1 MNTSPEESTVPAPAA
16 DPAAASATVA
26 SSASTREASTHTAST
41 RDVKVRAP
49 ELVGRRWMNSGGKD
63 LTLADLRGKVVLLDF
78 WTFCCINCLHVLD
91 ELRPLEEKYGRE
103 LVIIGVHSPKFEFER
118 TVEAV
123 DQAVERYQVEHL
135 VLDDPDLITW
145 QAYTAR
151 AWPTLA
157 VIDPEGYLVA
167 TMSGEGHA
175 AGLTEIIEGLIT
187 EHSAKGT
194 LHSGD
199 GPYVPPPAP
208 ETDLFYP
215 GKVTRLP
222 SGNLLVADSGHHSLV
237 EYDATGQTII
247 RRIGTGER
255 GADDGDFDSAS
266 FSEPGGITV
275 LPDELAAKVGYSLV
289 VADTVNHLLR
299 GIDLETETVT
309 TLAGTGE
316 QHMVG
321 AIDNVRGK
329 HGELGRYDGPGRDVK
344 LSSPWDVLFVP
355 STAEVVVAMA
365 GNHTI
370 WSFDPEDG
378 SIRILSGTMNEGL
391 SDGDAES
398 AWFAQTSGLDLDS
411 EGRVLIADSETS
423 SIRRLDPATGVVST
437 LVGVGLFDFGFRDG
451 PAAEARL
458 QHPLGVSSLPDG
470 SIAIADTYNG
480 AIRRYDPT
488 TEEVTTLARGLREPS
503 DILVVDA
510 AGADGE
516 GEAGTGSG
524 SASGAAPGVGAADDV
539 ASAPGASGEAELLV
553 VESAAHA
560 LTRVKLPKGA
570 QKVDEGALTTKR
582 PSTQIASGP
591 VSISVSF
598 TVPAGQKLDD
608 RWGDPTFLQVSST
621 PPELIV
627 SGDGGAEGL
636 GRDIVINPD
645 LDGGVLHVTAR
656 AAACDGEP
664 GGEIPLHAACH
675 LYQQDWGIPVDL
687 ADAAPNEL
695 NLDLRGA

>member
-1 MNTSPEESTVPAPAA
+1 MNASPQSSAATAA
-16 DPAAASATVA
+16 DDTTAEATA
-26 SSASTREASTHTAST
+26 PTRAREP
-41 RDVKVRAP
+41 KVRAP
-49 ELVGRRWMNSGGKD
+49 ELIGRRWMNSGGKE

-91 ELRPLEEKYGRE
+91 ELRPLEEKYAGE

-135 VLDDPDLITW
+135 VLDDPDLVTW

-167 TMSGEGHA
+167 TLSGEGHG
-175 AGLTEIIEGLIT
+175 AGLGEIIEGLIA

-208 ETDLFYP
+208 ETELFYP
-215 GKVTRLP
+215 GKVTVLP
-222 SGNLLVADSGHHSLV
+222 SGSLLVADSGHHSLV
-237 EYDATGQTII
+237 EYSADGQTVL

-255 GADDGDFDSAS
+255 GLTDGDFATAQ

-275 LPDELAAKVGYSLV
+275 LPEDVAARAGYQLI
-289 VADTVNHLLR
+289 VADTVNHVLR
-299 GIDLETETVT
+299 GIDLETETVRT
-309 TLAGTGE
+309 IAGTGE

-321 AIDNVRGK
+321 AIDNVRGT
-329 HGELGRYDGPGRDVK
+329 HGALGRYSGPALDVK

-355 STAEVVVAMA
+355 ATGEVVVAMA

-370 WSFDPEDG
+370 WSFDPVTG
-378 SIRILSGTMNEGL
+378 NIRLLSGTMNEGL
-391 SDGDAES
+391 VNGDAVS
-398 AWFAQTSGLDLDS
+398 AWFAQSSGLDLHPDGS
-411 EGRVLIADSETS
+411 VIVADSETS
-423 SIRRLDPATGVVST
+423 AIRRLDPASGEATT
-437 LVGVGLFDFGFRDG
+437 LVGTGLFDFGFRDG

-458 QHPLGVSSLPDG
+458 QHPLGVRTLPDG
-470 SIAIADTYNG
+470 SLAIADTYNG
-480 AIRRYDPT
+480 AIRRYDFT
-488 TEEVTTLARGLREPS
+488 TNEVSTLARGLREPS
-503 DILVVDA
+503 DILVVE
-510 AGADGE
+510 AGAASGDTAG
-516 GEAGTGSG
+516 GTGAGSG
-524 SASGAAPGVGAADDV
+524 T
-539 ASAPGASGEAELLV
+539 AELLV
-553 VESAAHA
+553 VESANHS
-560 LTRVKLPKGA
+560 LTRVTLPKDA
-570 QKVDEGALTTKR
+570 QRVDEGAQTSHR
-582 PSTQIASGP
+582 PSTELAAGP
-591 VSISVSF
+591 VAISVSF

-608 RWGDPTFLQVSST
+608 RWGDPTYLQVSST

-627 SGDGGAEGL
+627 SGGGGAEGL
-636 GRDIVINPD
+636 SRDIVIDPEATS
-645 LDGGVLHVTAR
+645 GVLHVTAR

-675 LYQQDWGIPVDL
+675 LYQQDWGIPV
-687 ADAAPNEL
+687 EL
-695 NLDLRGA
+695 TEAGPSVLDLDLRGA

>member
-16 DPAAASATVA
+16 DPAATSATVA
-26 SSASTREASTHTAST
+26 SSAST

-215 GKVTRLP
+215 GKATRLP
-222 SGNLLVADSGHHSLV
+222 SDNLLVSDSGHHSLV
-237 EYDATGQTII
+237 EYDATGRTII
-247 RRIGTGER
+247 RRIGTGAR
-255 GADDGDFDSAS
+255 GADDGDFATAT
-266 FSEPGGITV
+266 FSEPGGIAV

-355 STAEVVVAMA
+355 ATAEVVVAMA

-370 WSFDPEDG
+370 WSFDPADG

-398 AWFAQTSGLDLDS
+398 AWFAQSSGLDLDS

-423 SIRRLDPATGVVST
+423 SVRRLDPATGGVST

-458 QHPLGVSSLPDG
+458 QHPLGVRSLPDG

-480 AIRRYDPT
+480 AIRRFDPT

-510 AGADGE
+510 AGAAGAAGE
-516 GEAGTGSG
+516 SDAGAG
-524 SASGAAPGVGAADDV
+524 SASDAAGEAATET
-539 ASAPGASGEAELLV
+539 AGEAELLV

-560 LTRVKLPKGA
+560 LTRVKLPKDA

-582 PSTQIASGP
+582 PSTEIASGP

-608 RWGDPTFLQVSST
+608 RWGDPTFLQVSSA

-687 ADAAPNEL
+687 VDSAPNEL

>member
-1 MNTSPEESTVPAPAA
+1 
-16 DPAAASATVA
+16 
-26 SSASTREASTHTAST
+26 
-41 RDVKVRAP
+41 
-49 ELVGRRWMNSGGKD
+49 MNSGGKD
-63 LTLADLRGKVVLLDF
+63 LSLSDLRGKVILLDF

-91 ELRPLEEKYGRE
+91 ELRPLEEKYSKE

-135 VLDDPDLITW
+135 VLDDPDLVTW

-167 TMSGEGHA
+167 TLSGEGHG
-175 AGLTEIIEGLIT
+175 AGLGEIIEGLIE

-215 GKVTRLP
+215 GKVTKLP

-237 EYDATGQTII
+237 EYDPAGQTII

-255 GADDGDFDSAS
+255 GADDGDFASAS

-275 LPDELAAKVGYSLV
+275 LPEATAVKVGYHLV
-289 VADTVNHLLR
+289 AADTVNHTLR
-299 GIDLETETVT
+299 GINLETESVT
-309 TLAGTGE
+309 TIAGTGA

-321 AIDNVRGK
+321 AIDNVRGT
-329 HGELGRYDGPGRDVK
+329 HGELGRYDGPALDVK
-344 LSSPWDVLFVP
+344 LSSPWDVLFDP
-355 STAEVVVAMA
+355 STAEVIVAMA

-370 WSFDPEDG
+370 WSFNPETG
-378 SIRILSGTMNEGL
+378 SIRLLSGTMNEGL
-391 SDGDAES
+391 ADGDAEN
-398 AWFAQTSGLDLDS
+398 AWFAQTSGLDLGAD
-411 EGRVLIADSETS
+411 GDVFIADSETS
-423 SIRRLDPATGVVST
+423 SIRRLDPNTGAVTT
-437 LVGVGLFDFGFRDG
+437 LTGEGLFDFGFRDG
-451 PAAEARL
+451 PASEARL
-458 QHPLGVSSLPDG
+458 QHPLGVRSLPDG

-480 AIRRYDPT
+480 AIRRYDFT
-488 TEEVTTLARGLREPS
+488 TNEVSTLARGLREPS
-503 DILVVDA
+503 DILVLEPSA
-510 AGADGE
+510 L
-516 GEAGTGSG
+516 AGTGE
-524 SASGAAPGVGAADDV
+524 PVGT
-539 ASAPGASGEAELLV
+539 GEPAESELLI
-553 VESAAHA
+553 VESASHA
-560 LTRVKLPKGA
+560 LTRVKLPKDA
-570 QKVDEGALTTKR
+570 QRVDEGALTSKR
-582 PSTQIASGP
+582 PSTEIASGP
-591 VSISVSF
+591 VSVSVSF

-608 RWGDPTFLQVSST
+608 RWGDPTYLQISST

-627 SGDGGAEGL
+627 SGSGGAEGL
-636 GRDIVINPD
+636 NRDIVINPE
-645 LDGGVLHVTAR
+645 LASGILHVTAR

-687 ADAAPNEL
+687 VAAAPAEL
-695 NLDLRGA
+695 TLDLRGA

>member
-1 MNTSPEESTVPAPAA
+1 MNSSPQESPTTAAPS
-16 DPAAASATVA
+16 AAAS
-26 SSASTREASTHTAST
+26 HQ
-41 RDVKVRAP
+41 VKVRAP
-49 ELVGRRWMNSGGKD
+49 ELIGRRWMNSGGKD
-63 LTLADLRGKVVLLDF
+63 LSLADLRGKVILLDF

-91 ELRPLEEKYGRE
+91 ELRPLEEKYAQE

-135 VLDDPDLITW
+135 VLDDPDLVTW

-167 TMSGEGHA
+167 TLSGEGHG
-175 AGLTEIIEGLIT
+175 AGLGEIIEGLVE

-194 LHSGD
+194 LHFGD

-208 ETDLFYP
+208 ETELFYP
-215 GKVTRLP
+215 GKVTALP
-222 SGNLLVADSGHHSLV
+222 TGNLLVADSGHHSLV
-237 EYDATGQTII
+237 EYDPSAQTIV
-247 RRIGTGER
+247 RRIGTGAR
-255 GADDGDFDSAS
+255 GADDGDFARAS

-275 LPDELAAKVGYSLV
+275 LPDDVAAKAGYHLV
-289 VADTVNHLLR
+289 VADTVNHCLR
-299 GIDLETETVT
+299 GINLDTETVT
-309 TLAGTGE
+309 TVAGTGA

-321 AIDNVRGK
+321 AIDNVVGT
-329 HGELGRYDGPGRDVK
+329 HGELGHYDGPALDVK

-370 WSFDPEDG
+370 WSFNPEAG
-378 SIRILSGTMNEGL
+378 SIRLLSGTMNEGL
-391 SDGDAES
+391 TDGDADN
-398 AWFAQTSGLDLDS
+398 AWFAQTSGLDLSSD
-411 EGRVLIADSETS
+411 GDVFIADSETS
-423 SIRRLDPATGVVST
+423 AIRRLDPNTGAVST
-437 LVGVGLFDFGFRDG
+437 LIGEGLFDFGFRDG

-458 QHPLGVSSLPDG
+458 QHPLGVRSLPDG

-480 AIRRYDPT
+480 AIRRYDFT
-488 TEEVTTLARGLREPS
+488 TNEVSTLARGLREPS
-503 DILVVDA
+503 DIFVLES
-510 AGADGE
+510 AGAA
-516 GEAGTGSG
+516 EAS
-524 SASGAAPGVGAADDV
+524 
-539 ASAPGASGEAELLV
+539 EAELLI
-553 VESAAHA
+553 VESASHA
-560 LTRVKLPKGA
+560 LTRVKLPKDA
-570 QKVDEGALTTKR
+570 QRVDEGALTSKR
-582 PSTQIASGP
+582 PSTEIASGP
-591 VSISVSF
+591 VAVSVSF

-608 RWGDPTFLQVSST
+608 RWGDPTYLQVSAT

-627 SGDGGAEGL
+627 SGNGGAEGL
-636 GRDIVINPD
+636 NRDIVINPD
-645 LDGGVLHVTAR
+645 LESGVLHVTAR

-687 ADAAPNEL
+687 VATAPAEL
-695 NLDLRGA
+695 TLDLRGA

>member
-1 MNTSPEESTVPAPAA
+1 
-16 DPAAASATVA
+16 
-26 SSASTREASTHTAST
+26 
-41 RDVKVRAP
+41 
-49 ELVGRRWMNSGGKD
+49 MNSGGKD
-63 LTLADLRGKVVLLDF
+63 LSLADLRGKVILLDF

-91 ELRPLEEKYGRE
+91 ELRPLEEKYAQE

-118 TVEAV
+118 TIEAV

-167 TMSGEGHA
+167 TLSGEGHG
-175 AGLTEIIEGLIT
+175 AGLGEIIEGLIE

-208 ETDLFYP
+208 ETELFYP
-215 GKVTRLP
+215 GKVTALP

-237 EYDATGQTII
+237 EYDPSGQDII
-247 RRIGTGER
+247 RRIGTGAR
-255 GADDGDFDSAS
+255 GADDGDFAQAS

-275 LPDELAAKVGYSLV
+275 LPDDVAAKAGYHLV
-289 VADTVNHLLR
+289 VADTVNHTLR
-299 GIDLETETVT
+299 GINLDTETVT
-309 TLAGTGE
+309 TIAGTGA

-321 AIDNVRGK
+321 AIDNVVGT
-329 HGELGRYDGPGRDVK
+329 HGELGRYDGPALDVK
-344 LSSPWDVLFVP
+344 LSSPWDVLYAP

-370 WSFDPEDG
+370 WSFNPEVG
-378 SIRILSGTMNEGL
+378 SIRLLSGTMNEGL
-391 SDGDAES
+391 ADGDADN
-398 AWFAQTSGLDLDS
+398 AWFAQTSGLDLSSD
-411 EGRVLIADSETS
+411 GDVFIADSETS
-423 SIRRLDPATGVVST
+423 AIRRLDPSTGAVST
-437 LVGVGLFDFGFRDG
+437 LIGEGLFDFGFRDG

-458 QHPLGVSSLPDG
+458 QHPLGVRSLPDG

-480 AIRRYDPT
+480 AIRRYDFT
-488 TEEVTTLARGLREPS
+488 TNEVSTLARGLREPS
-503 DILVVDA
+503 DIFVLESAGDA
-510 AGADGE
+510 
-516 GEAGTGSG
+516 
-524 SASGAAPGVGAADDV
+524 
-539 ASAPGASGEAELLV
+539 EAELLI
-553 VESAAHA
+553 VESASHA
-560 LTRVKLPKGA
+560 LTRVKLPKDA
-570 QKVDEGALTTKR
+570 QRVDEGALTSKR
-582 PSTQIASGP
+582 PSTEIASGP
-591 VSISVSF
+591 VAVSVSF

-608 RWGDPTFLQVSST
+608 RWGDPTYLQVSST

-627 SGDGGAEGL
+627 SGSGGAEGL
-636 GRDIVINPD
+636 NRDIVINPD
-645 LDGGVLHVTAR
+645 LEAGVLHVTAR

-687 ADAAPNEL
+687 VATAPAEL
-695 NLDLRGA
+695 TLDLRGA

>member
-1 MNTSPEESTVPAPAA
+1 MTSSSEESAAPT
-16 DPAAASATVA
+16 ASAPSA
-26 SSASTREASTHTAST
+26 SSH
-41 RDVKVRAP
+41 DVKVRAP

-63 LTLADLRGKVVLLDF
+63 LTLAELRGKVVLLDF

-91 ELRPLEEKYGRE
+91 ELRPLEEKYAKE

-135 VLDDPDLITW
+135 VLDDPDLVTW

-175 AGLTEIIEGLIT
+175 AGLTEIIEGLIA

-215 GKVTRLP
+215 GKATRLP
-222 SGNLLVADSGHHSLV
+222 SGHLLVADSGHHSLV
-237 EYDATGQTII
+237 EYDADGTTII
-247 RRIGTGER
+247 RRIGTGVR
-255 GADDGDFDSAS
+255 GFSDGGFAAAS

-275 LPDELAAKVGYSLV
+275 LPDDLARQVGYQLV
-289 VADTVNHLLR
+289 VADTVNHALR
-299 GIDLETETVT
+299 GIDLGSETVT
-309 TLAGTGE
+309 TIAGTGE

-329 HGELGRYDGPGRDVK
+329 HGELGRYDGPGLDVK
-344 LSSPWDVLFVP
+344 LSSPWDVVFVP
-355 STAEVVVAMA
+355 ATAEVVVAMA

-370 WSFDPEDG
+370 WSFRPQEG
-378 SIRILSGTMNEGL
+378 TIRLLSGTMNEGL
-391 SDGDAES
+391 TDGGGEY
-398 AWFAQTSGLDLDS
+398 AWYAQSSGLDLTPD
-411 EGRVLIADSETS
+411 GQVLVADSETS
-423 SIRRLDPATGVVST
+423 AIRRLDPATGEVTT
-437 LVGVGLFDFGFRDG
+437 LLGVGLFDFGFRDG

-458 QHPLGVSSLPDG
+458 QHPLGVRSLPDG

-480 AIRRYDPT
+480 AIRRFDPT
-488 TEEVTTLARGLREPS
+488 TAEVTTLARGLREPS
-503 DILVVDA
+503 DILVIDVGSAA
-510 AGADGE
+510 AGED
-516 GEAGTGSG
+516 
-524 SASGAAPGVGAADDV
+524 
-539 ASAPGASGEAELLV
+539 SGEAELLV

-560 LTRVKLPKGA
+560 LTRVKLPKDV

-582 PSTQIASGP
+582 PSTEIASGP

-608 RWGDPTFLQVSST
+608 RWGDPTFLQVTAT

-627 SGDGGAEGL
+627 SGDGGSEGL
-636 GRDIVINPD
+636 DRDIVINPD

-687 ADAAPNEL
+687 VDSAPKEL
-695 NLDLRGA
+695 RLDLRGT

>member
-1 MNTSPEESTVPAPAA
+1 MTNSPQET
-16 DPAAASATVA
+16 AASAGDPPAA
-26 SSASTREASTHTAST
+26 SSSTASKSAAPHV
-41 RDVKVRAP
+41 VKVRAP
-49 ELVGRRWMNSGGKD
+49 ELIGRRWMNSGGKE
-63 LTLADLRGKVVLLDF
+63 LSLADLRGKVILLDF

-91 ELRPLEEKYGRE
+91 ELRPLEEKYAQE
-103 LVIIGVHSPKFEFER
+103 LVIVGVHSPKFEFER

-135 VLDDPDLITW
+135 VLDDPDLVTW

-167 TMSGEGHA
+167 TLSGEGHG
-175 AGLTEIIEGLIT
+175 AGLGEIIEGLIE

-208 ETDLFYP
+208 ETELFYP
-215 GKVTRLP
+215 GKVTALP

-237 EYDATGQTII
+237 EYDSSGQTII

-255 GADDGDFDSAS
+255 GADDGDLTSAS

-275 LPDELAAKVGYSLV
+275 LPDDVAAKAGYHLV
-289 VADTVNHLLR
+289 VADTVNHTLR
-299 GIDLETETVT
+299 GINLETETVT
-309 TLAGTGE
+309 TIAGTGA

-321 AIDNVRGK
+321 AIDNVVGT
-329 HGELGRYDGPGRDVK
+329 HGELGRYDGPALDVK

-370 WSFDPEDG
+370 WSFDPETG
-378 SIRILSGTMNEGL
+378 SIRLLSGTMNEGL
-391 SDGDAES
+391 ADGEAEA
-398 AWFAQTSGLDLDS
+398 AWFAQTSGLDLSSD
-411 EGRVLIADSETS
+411 GDVFIADSETS
-423 SIRRLDPATGVVST
+423 AIRRLDPSTGAVST
-437 LVGVGLFDFGFRDG
+437 LIGESGSSTSASVTDLPPRPGCSTPLACGACPMGRSQSPTPTTAQSVAMTSPRTRSRPWLAGCANPPISSSLKQ
-451 PAAEARL
+451 AEAMTP
-458 QHPLGVSSLPDG
+458 HGD
-470 SIAIADTYNG
+470 
-480 AIRRYDPT
+480 
-488 TEEVTTLARGLREPS
+488 
-503 DILVVDA
+503 
-510 AGADGE
+510 
-516 GEAGTGSG
+516 
-524 SASGAAPGVGAADDV
+524 
-539 ASAPGASGEAELLV
+539 AELLI
-553 VESAAHA
+553 VESASHA
-560 LTRVKLPKGA
+560 LTRVKLPKDA
-570 QKVDEGALTTKR
+570 QRVDEGALTSKR
-582 PSTQIASGP
+582 PSTEIASGP
-591 VSISVSF
+591 VALSVSF

-608 RWGDPTFLQVSST
+608 RWGDPTYLQVSST

-627 SGDGGAEGL
+627 SGGGGAEGL
-636 GRDIVINPD
+636 NREIVINPE

-687 ADAAPNEL
+687 VDTAPNEL

>member
-1 MNTSPEESTVPAPAA
+1 MTSSPQTSTAPT
-16 DPAAASATVA
+16 DSK
-26 SSASTREASTHTAST
+26 H
-41 RDVKVRAP
+41 VKVRAP

-63 LTLADLRGKVVLLDF
+63 LSLADLRGKVVLLDF

-91 ELRPLEEKYGRE
+91 ELRPLEEKYSKE

-135 VLDDPDLITW
+135 VLDDPDLVTW

-167 TMSGEGHA
+167 TLSGEGHG
-175 AGLTEIIEGLIT
+175 AGLGEIIEGLIA

-237 EYDATGQTII
+237 EYDPTGVTIL

-255 GADDGDFDSAS
+255 GAADGDFASAS
-266 FSEPGGITV
+266 FSEPGGIAV
-275 LPDELAAKVGYSLV
+275 LPDDIAATAGYRLV
-289 VADTVNHLLR
+289 VADTVNHVLR
-299 GIDLETETVT
+299 GIDLDSETVT
-309 TLAGTGE
+309 TIAGTGD

-321 AIDNVRGK
+321 AVDNVRGT
-329 HGELGRYDGPGRDVK
+329 HGPLGRYDGPALDVK

-355 STAEVVVAMA
+355 DTAEVVVAMA

-370 WSFDPEDG
+370 WSFDPVTG
-378 SIRILSGTMNEGL
+378 SIRLLAGTMNEGL
-391 SDGDAES
+391 LDGDAET
-398 AWFAQTSGLDLDS
+398 AWFAQSSGLDLGP
-411 EGRVLIADSETS
+411 EGDVLIADSETS
-423 SIRRLDPATGVVST
+423 AVRRLDPATGAVST
-437 LVGVGLFDFGFRDG
+437 LVGAGLFDFGFRDG
-451 PAAEARL
+451 PAGDARL
-458 QHPLGVSSLPDG
+458 QHPLGVRTLPDG

-488 TEEVTTLARGLREPS
+488 TDEVTTLARGLREPS

-510 AGADGE
+510 AGPSDQEETGAGVDPGSSA
-516 GEAGTGSG
+516 EA
-524 SASGAAPGVGAADDV
+524 A
-539 ASAPGASGEAELLV
+539 EAELLV
-553 VESAAHA
+553 VESASHA
-560 LTRVKLPKGA
+560 LTRVKLPKDA
-570 QKVDEGALTTKR
+570 QRVDEGALSTRR
-582 PSTQIASGP
+582 PPTEIAPGP
-591 VSISVSF
+591 VAISVSF
-598 TVPAGQKLDD
+598 SVPAGQKLDD
-608 RWGDPTFLQVSST
+608 RWGDPTFLQVSAT
-621 PPELIV
+621 PPGLIV
-627 SGDGGAEGL
+627 SGEGGAEGL
-636 GRDIVINPD
+636 ERDIVLNPD
-645 LDGGVLHVTAR
+645 CPSGVLHVTAR

-687 ADAAPNEL
+687 VDTAPNEL
-695 NLDLRGA
+695 TLDLRGA

>member
-1 MNTSPEESTVPAPAA
+1 MNTSPQDSQASAAPAA
-16 DPAAASATVA
+16 APS
-26 SSASTREASTHTAST
+26 HQ
-41 RDVKVRAP
+41 VKVRAP
-49 ELVGRRWMNSGGKD
+49 ELIGRRWMNSGGKE
-63 LTLADLRGKVVLLDF
+63 LSLADLRGKVILLDF

-91 ELRPLEEKYGRE
+91 ELRPLEEKYAQE

-135 VLDDPDLITW
+135 VLDDPDLVTW

-167 TMSGEGHA
+167 TLSGEGHG
-175 AGLTEIIEGLIT
+175 AGLGEIIEGLIE

-208 ETDLFYP
+208 ETELFYP
-215 GKVTRLP
+215 GKVTELP

-237 EYDATGQTII
+237 EYDPSGQTII

-255 GADDGDFDSAS
+255 GAGDGDFSQAS

-275 LPDELAAKVGYSLV
+275 LPGDVAAKAGYHLV
-289 VADTVNHLLR
+289 VADTVNHTLR
-299 GIDLETETVT
+299 GINLETETVT
-309 TLAGTGE
+309 TVAGTGA

-321 AIDNVRGK
+321 AIDNVVGT
-329 HGELGRYDGPGRDVK
+329 HGELGRYDGPALDVK
-344 LSSPWDVLFVP
+344 LSSPWDVLYVS

-370 WSFDPEDG
+370 WSFNPEAG
-378 SIRILSGTMNEGL
+378 SIRLLSGTMNEGL
-391 SDGDAES
+391 ADGDADS
-398 AWFAQTSGLDLDS
+398 AWFAQTSGLDLTSD
-411 EGRVLIADSETS
+411 GDVLIADSETS
-423 SIRRLDPATGVVST
+423 AIRRLDPNTGAVST
-437 LVGVGLFDFGFRDG
+437 LIGEGLFDFGFRDG

-458 QHPLGVSSLPDG
+458 QHPLGVRSLPDG

-480 AIRRYDPT
+480 AIRRYDFT
-488 TEEVTTLARGLREPS
+488 TNEVSTLARGLREPS
-503 DILVVDA
+503 DIYVL
-510 AGADGE
+510 E
-516 GEAGTGSG
+516 
-524 SASGAAPGVGAADDV
+524 AAD
-539 ASAPGASGEAELLV
+539 SAPAELLI
-553 VESAAHA
+553 VESASHA
-560 LTRVKLPKGA
+560 LTRVKLPKDA
-570 QKVDEGALTTKR
+570 QRIDEGALTSKR
-582 PSTQIASGP
+582 PSTEISSGP
-591 VSISVSF
+591 VAVSVSF

-608 RWGDPTFLQVSST
+608 RWGDPTYLQVSST

-636 GRDIVINPD
+636 KRDIVINPEFES
-645 LDGGVLHVTAR
+645 GVLHVTAR

-687 ADAAPNEL
+687 VATAPAEL
-695 NLDLRGA
+695 TLDLRGA

>member
-1 MNTSPEESTVPAPAA
+1 
-16 DPAAASATVA
+16 
-26 SSASTREASTHTAST
+26 
-41 RDVKVRAP
+41 
-49 ELVGRRWMNSGGKD
+49 MNSGGKD
-63 LTLADLRGKVVLLDF
+63 LSLADLRGKVILLDF

-91 ELRPLEEKYGRE
+91 ELRPLEEKYAQE

-118 TVEAV
+118 TIEAV

-167 TMSGEGHA
+167 TLSGEGHG
-175 AGLTEIIEGLIT
+175 AGLGEIIEGLIE

-208 ETDLFYP
+208 ETELFYP
-215 GKVTRLP
+215 GKVTALP

-237 EYDATGQTII
+237 EYDPSGQDII
-247 RRIGTGER
+247 RRIGTGAR
-255 GADDGDFDSAS
+255 GADDGDFAQAS

-275 LPDELAAKVGYSLV
+275 LPDDVAAKAGYHLV
-289 VADTVNHLLR
+289 VADTVNHSLR
-299 GIDLETETVT
+299 GINLDTETVT
-309 TLAGTGE
+309 TIAGTGA

-321 AIDNVRGK
+321 AIDNVVGT
-329 HGELGRYDGPGRDVK
+329 HGELGRYDGPALDVK
-344 LSSPWDVLFVP
+344 LSSPWDVLYAP

-370 WSFDPEDG
+370 WSFNPEVG
-378 SIRILSGTMNEGL
+378 SIRLLSGTMNEGL
-391 SDGDAES
+391 ADGDADN
-398 AWFAQTSGLDLDS
+398 AWFAQTSGLDLSSD
-411 EGRVLIADSETS
+411 GDVFIADSETS
-423 SIRRLDPATGVVST
+423 AIRRLDPSTGAVST
-437 LVGVGLFDFGFRDG
+437 LIGEGLFDFGFRDG

-458 QHPLGVSSLPDG
+458 QHPLGVRSLPDG

-480 AIRRYDPT
+480 AIRRYDFT
-488 TEEVTTLARGLREPS
+488 TNEVSTLARGLREPS
-503 DILVVDA
+503 DIFVLESAGDA
-510 AGADGE
+510 E
-516 GEAGTGSG
+516 T
-524 SASGAAPGVGAADDV
+524 
-539 ASAPGASGEAELLV
+539 ELLI
-553 VESAAHA
+553 VESASHA
-560 LTRVKLPKGA
+560 LTRVKLPKDA
-570 QKVDEGALTTKR
+570 QRVDEGALTSKR
-582 PSTQIASGP
+582 PSTEIASGP
-591 VSISVSF
+591 VAVSVSF

-608 RWGDPTFLQVSST
+608 RWGDPTYLQVSST

-627 SGDGGAEGL
+627 SGSGGAEGL
-636 GRDIVINPD
+636 NRDIVINPD
-645 LDGGVLHVTAR
+645 LEAGVLHVTAR

-687 ADAAPNEL
+687 VATAPAEL
-695 NLDLRGA
+695 TLDLRGA

>member
-1 MNTSPEESTVPAPAA
+1 MNVSPQSSPATAEDTAPTAE
-16 DPAAASATVA
+16 DPTAKNTPDTPR
-26 SSASTREASTHTAST
+26 TREP
-41 RDVKVRAP
+41 KVRAP
-49 ELVGRRWMNSGGKD
+49 ELLGRRWMNSGGKE
-63 LTLADLRGKVVLLDF
+63 LSLADLRGKVVLLDF

-91 ELRPLEEKYGRE
+91 ELRPLEEKYSGE

-167 TMSGEGHA
+167 TLSGEGHG
-175 AGLTEIIEGLIT
+175 AGLGEIIEGLIA

-208 ETDLFYP
+208 ETELFYP
-215 GKVTRLP
+215 GKVTPLP

-237 EYDATGQTII
+237 EYGPDAQTVL

-255 GADDGDFDSAS
+255 GLTDGDFATAE

-275 LPDELAAKVGYSLV
+275 LPDDIADQVGYHLV
-289 VADTVNHLLR
+289 VADTVNHVLR
-299 GIDLETETVT
+299 GINLTTETVT
-309 TLAGTGE
+309 TIAGTGE

-321 AIDNVRGK
+321 AIDNVRGT
-329 HGELGRYDGPGRDVK
+329 HGALGRYDGPALDVK

-365 GNHTI
+365 GNHTV
-370 WSFDPEDG
+370 WSFDPLAG
-378 SIRILSGTMNEGL
+378 RIRLLSGTMNEGL
-391 SDGDAES
+391 VDGDGQT
-398 AWFAQTSGLDLDS
+398 AWFAQSSGLDLQPD
-411 EGRVLIADSETS
+411 GTVIVADSETS
-423 SIRRLDPATGVVST
+423 AIRRLDPATGEAST

-458 QHPLGVSSLPDG
+458 QHPLGVRTLPDG
-470 SIAIADTYNG
+470 TLAIADTYNG
-480 AIRRYDPT
+480 AIRRFDPVT
-488 TEEVTTLARGLREPS
+488 NEVSTLARGLREPS
-503 DILVVDA
+503 DILVVED
-510 AGADGE
+510 E
-516 GEAGTGSG
+516 GR
-524 SASGAAPGVGAADDV
+524 
-539 ASAPGASGEAELLV
+539 AELLV
-553 VESAAHA
+553 VESAAHS
-560 LTRVKLPKGA
+560 LTRVTLPKDA
-570 QKVDEGALTTKR
+570 QRVDEGAQTSHR
-582 PSTQIASGP
+582 PSTELAAGP

-608 RWGDPTFLQVSST
+608 RWGDPTYLQVSST
-621 PPELIV
+621 PPGLIV
-627 SGDGGAEGL
+627 SGSGGAEGL
-636 GRDIVINPD
+636 SRDIVIDPEFTT
-645 LDGGVLHVTAR
+645 GVLHVTAR

-675 LYQQDWGIPVDL
+675 LYQQDWGIPLDL
-687 ADAAPNEL
+687 TEAGPSALD
-695 NLDLRGA
+695 LDLRGA

>member
-1 MNTSPEESTVPAPAA
+1 MN
-16 DPAAASATVA
+16 A
-26 SSASTREASTHTAST
+26 SSQESSSSAHQ
-41 RDVKVRAP
+41 VKVRAP
-49 ELVGRRWMNSGGKD
+49 ELIGRRWMNSGGKE
-63 LTLADLRGKVVLLDF
+63 LSLADLRGKVILLDF

-91 ELRPLEEKYGRE
+91 ELRPLEEKYSKE

-135 VLDDPDLITW
+135 VLDDPDLVTW

-167 TMSGEGHA
+167 TLSGEGHG
-175 AGLTEIIEGLIT
+175 AGLGEIIEGLIE
-187 EHSAKGT
+187 EHTVKGT

-208 ETDLFYP
+208 ETELFYP
-215 GKVTRLP
+215 GKLTELP

-237 EYDATGQTII
+237 EYDSSGQTII

-255 GADDGDFDSAS
+255 GADDGDFTQAS
-266 FSEPGGITV
+266 FSEPGGIAV
-275 LPDELAAKVGYSLV
+275 LPDDVATKAGYHLV
-289 VADTVNHLLR
+289 LADTVNHTLR
-299 GIDLETETVT
+299 GINLETEAVT
-309 TLAGTGE
+309 TIAGTGA

-321 AIDNVRGK
+321 AIDNVVGA
-329 HGELGRYDGPGRDVK
+329 HGELGRYDGPGLDVK

-370 WSFDPEDG
+370 WSFNPETG
-378 SIRILSGTMNEGL
+378 SIRLLSGTMNEGL
-391 SDGDAES
+391 ADGDAEN
-398 AWFAQTSGLDLDS
+398 AWFAQTSGLDLSSD
-411 EGRVLIADSETS
+411 GDVFIADSETS
-423 SIRRLDPATGVVST
+423 AIRRLDPSTGAVST
-437 LVGVGLFDFGFRDG
+437 LIGEGLFDFGFRDG

-458 QHPLGVSSLPDG
+458 QHPLGVRSLPDG

-480 AIRRYDPT
+480 AIRRYDFT
-488 TEEVTTLARGLREPS
+488 TNEVSTLARGLREPS
-503 DILVVDA
+503 DIFVLEPAAPGETADPGEAADPSAVGVDA
-510 AGADGE
+510 ANV
-516 GEAGTGSG
+516 S
-524 SASGAAPGVGAADDV
+524 
-539 ASAPGASGEAELLV
+539 EAELLI

-560 LTRVKLPKGA
+560 LTRVKLPKDA
-570 QKVDEGALTTKR
+570 QRVDEGALTSKR
-582 PSTQIASGP
+582 PSTEIASGP
-591 VSISVSF
+591 VAVSVSF
-598 TVPAGQKLDD
+598 TVPAGQKLDE
-608 RWGDPTFLQVSST
+608 RWGDPTYLQVSST

-627 SGDGGAEGL
+627 TGSGSAEGL
-636 GRDIVINPD
+636 SRDIVINPE
-645 LDGGVLHVTAR
+645 LESGVLHVTAR

-687 ADAAPNEL
+687 VADAPAEL
-695 NLDLRGA
+695 TLDLRGA

>member
-1 MNTSPEESTVPAPAA
+1 MNSSPQESPTSAAPAA
-16 DPAAASATVA
+16 AT
-26 SSASTREASTHTAST
+26 SHQ
-41 RDVKVRAP
+41 VKVRAP
-49 ELVGRRWMNSGGKD
+49 ELIGRRWMNSGGKD
-63 LTLADLRGKVVLLDF
+63 LSLADLRGKVILLDF

-91 ELRPLEEKYGRE
+91 ELRPLEEKYAQE

-118 TVEAV
+118 TIEAV

-167 TMSGEGHA
+167 TLSGEGHG
-175 AGLTEIIEGLIT
+175 AGLGEIIEGLIE

-208 ETDLFYP
+208 ETELFYP
-215 GKVTRLP
+215 GKVTALP

-237 EYDATGQTII
+237 EYDPSGQDII
-247 RRIGTGER
+247 RRIGTGAR
-255 GADDGDFDSAS
+255 GADDGDFAQAS

-275 LPDELAAKVGYSLV
+275 LPDDVAAKAGYHLV
-289 VADTVNHLLR
+289 VADTVNHTLR
-299 GIDLETETVT
+299 GINLDTETVT
-309 TLAGTGE
+309 TIAGTGA

-321 AIDNVRGK
+321 AIDNVVGT
-329 HGELGRYDGPGRDVK
+329 HGELGRYDGPALDVK
-344 LSSPWDVLFVP
+344 LSSPWDVLYAP

-370 WSFDPEDG
+370 WSFNPEVG
-378 SIRILSGTMNEGL
+378 SIRLLSGTMNEGL
-391 SDGDAES
+391 ADGDADN
-398 AWFAQTSGLDLDS
+398 AWFAQTSGLDLSSD
-411 EGRVLIADSETS
+411 GDVFIADSETS
-423 SIRRLDPATGVVST
+423 AIRRLDPSTGAVST
-437 LVGVGLFDFGFRDG
+437 LIGEGLFDFGFRDG

-458 QHPLGVSSLPDG
+458 QHPLGVRSLPDG

-480 AIRRYDPT
+480 AIRRYDFT
-488 TEEVTTLARGLREPS
+488 TNEVSTLARGLREPS
-503 DILVVDA
+503 DIFVLESAGDA
-510 AGADGE
+510 
-516 GEAGTGSG
+516 
-524 SASGAAPGVGAADDV
+524 
-539 ASAPGASGEAELLV
+539 EAELLI
-553 VESAAHA
+553 VESASHA
-560 LTRVKLPKGA
+560 LTRVKLPKDA
-570 QKVDEGALTTKR
+570 QRVDEGALTSKR
-582 PSTQIASGP
+582 PSTEIASGP
-591 VSISVSF
+591 VAVSVSF

-608 RWGDPTFLQVSST
+608 RWGDPTYLQVSST

-627 SGDGGAEGL
+627 SGSGGAEGL
-636 GRDIVINPD
+636 NRDIVINPD
-645 LDGGVLHVTAR
+645 LEAGVLHVTAR

-687 ADAAPNEL
+687 VATAPAEL
-695 NLDLRGA
+695 TLDLRGA

>member
-1 MNTSPEESTVPAPAA
+1 MNVSPQSSPATAEDTAPVTAEDPTAKNTSAA
-16 DPAAASATVA
+16 R
-26 SSASTREASTHTAST
+26 TREP
-41 RDVKVRAP
+41 KVRAP
-49 ELVGRRWMNSGGKD
+49 ELLGRRWMNSGGKE
-63 LTLADLRGKVVLLDF
+63 LSLADLRGKVVLLDF

-91 ELRPLEEKYGRE
+91 ELRPLEEKYSGE

-167 TMSGEGHA
+167 TLSGEGHG
-175 AGLTEIIEGLIT
+175 AGLGEIIEGLIA

-208 ETDLFYP
+208 ETELFYP
-215 GKVTRLP
+215 GKVTVLP

-237 EYDATGQTII
+237 EYDPDAQTVL

-255 GADDGDFDSAS
+255 GLTDGGFDTAE

-275 LPDELAAKVGYSLV
+275 LPDDLADQVGYHLV
-289 VADTVNHLLR
+289 VADTVNHVLR
-299 GIDLETETVT
+299 GINLTTETVT
-309 TLAGTGE
+309 TIAGTGE

-321 AIDNVRGK
+321 AIDNVRGT
-329 HGELGRYDGPGRDVK
+329 HGALGRYDGPALDVK

-365 GNHTI
+365 GNHTV
-370 WSFDPEDG
+370 WSFDPVTG
-378 SIRILSGTMNEGL
+378 SIRLLSGTMNEGL
-391 SDGDAES
+391 VDGDGQT
-398 AWFAQTSGLDLDS
+398 AWFAQSSGLDLQPD
-411 EGRVLIADSETS
+411 GTVIVADSETS
-423 SIRRLDPATGVVST
+423 AIRRLDPATGEAST

-458 QHPLGVSSLPDG
+458 QHPLGVRTLPDG
-470 SIAIADTYNG
+470 TLAIADTYNG
-480 AIRRYDPT
+480 AIRRFDPVT
-488 TEEVTTLARGLREPS
+488 NEVSTLARGLREPS
-503 DILVVDA
+503 DILVVGD
-510 AGADGE
+510 E
-516 GEAGTGSG
+516 G
-524 SASGAAPGVGAADDV
+524 D
-539 ASAPGASGEAELLV
+539 AELLV
-553 VESAAHA
+553 VESAAHS
-560 LTRVKLPKGA
+560 LTRVTLPKDA
-570 QKVDEGALTTKR
+570 QRVDEGAQTSHR
-582 PSTQIASGP
+582 PSTELAAGP

-598 TVPAGQKLDD
+598 TVPAGQKLDG
-608 RWGDPTFLQVSST
+608 RWGDPTYLQVSST

-627 SGDGGAEGL
+627 SGSGGAEGL
-636 GRDIVINPD
+636 SREIVIDPEFTS
-645 LDGGVLHVTAR
+645 GVLHVTAR

-675 LYQQDWGIPVDL
+675 LYQQDWGIPLDL
-687 ADAAPNEL
+687 TAAGPSAL
-695 NLDLRGA
+695 DLDLRGA

>member
-1 MNTSPEESTVPAPAA
+1 MNSSPHEAASEAQSAPVNSAATATA
-16 DPAAASATVA
+16 DP
-26 SSASTREASTHTAST
+26 RQ
-41 RDVKVRAP
+41 VKVRAP
-49 ELVGRRWMNSGGKD
+49 ELIGRRWMNSGGKE
-63 LTLADLRGKVVLLDF
+63 LSLADLRGKVVLLDF

-91 ELRPLEEKYGRE
+91 ELRPLEEKYGQE

-123 DQAVERYQVEHL
+123 NQAVERYQVEHL
-135 VLDDPDLITW
+135 VLDDPDLVTW

-167 TMSGEGHA
+167 TLSGEGHA
-175 AGLTEIIEGLIT
+175 AGLGEIIEGLIA

-208 ETDLFYP
+208 ETELFYP
-215 GKVTRLP
+215 GKVTELP

-237 EYDATGQTII
+237 EYDAAGQDII

-255 GADDGDFDSAS
+255 GTNDGDFATAS

-275 LPDELAAKVGYSLV
+275 LPADLAAEVGYHLV
-289 VADTVNHLLR
+289 VADTVNHTLR
-299 GIDLETETVT
+299 GIDLENETVT
-309 TLAGTGE
+309 TIAGTGE

-321 AIDNVRGK
+321 AIDNVLGT
-329 HGELGRYDGPGRDVK
+329 HGELGRYDGPALDVK
-344 LSSPWDVLFVP
+344 LSSPWDVLFAP
-355 STAEVVVAMA
+355 ATGEVIVAMA

-370 WSFDPEDG
+370 WSFDPAAG
-378 SIRILSGTMNEGL
+378 SIRLLSGTMNEGL
-391 SDGDAES
+391 TDGDGETS
-398 AWFAQTSGLDLDS
+398 WFAQSSGLDLGS
-411 EGRVLIADSETS
+411 EGEVLIADSETS
-423 SIRRLDPATGVVST
+423 AIRRLDPGTGEVTT

-451 PAAEARL
+451 PATDARL
-458 QHPLGVSSLPDG
+458 QHPLGVATLPDG

-480 AIRRYDPT
+480 AIRRYDFT
-488 TEEVTTLARGLREPS
+488 TNEVSTLARGLREPS
-503 DILVVDA
+503 DILVIDGGGAEDA
-510 AGADGE
+510 GTGADG
-516 GEAGTGSG
+516 GGDAD
-524 SASGAAPGVGAADDV
+524 AAD
-539 ASAPGASGEAELLV
+539 AELLV

-560 LTRVKLPKGA
+560 LTRVRLPKDA
-570 QKVDEGALTTKR
+570 QRVDEGALTSKR
-582 PSTQIASGP
+582 PSTELASGP
-591 VSISVSF
+591 VSVSVSF

-608 RWGDPTFLQVSST
+608 RWGDPTYLQVSST

-627 SGDGGAEGL
+627 SGGGGAEGL
-636 GRDIVINPD
+636 SRDIVIDPEFTS
-645 LDGGVLHVTAR
+645 GVLHVTAR

-687 ADAAPNEL
+687 VDSAPNEL
-695 NLDLRGA
+695 SLDLRGA

>member
-1 MNTSPEESTVPAPAA
+1 MNSTSQT
-16 DPAAASATVA
+16 AASHA
-26 SSASTREASTHTAST
+26 
-41 RDVKVRAP
+41 VKVRAP
-49 ELVGRRWMNSGGKD
+49 ELVGRRWMNSGGKE

-91 ELRPLEEKYGRE
+91 ELRPLEEKYAKE

-135 VLDDPDLITW
+135 VLDDPDLVTW

-175 AGLTEIIEGLIT
+175 AGLTEIIEGLID

-222 SGNLLVADSGHHSLV
+222 SGHLLVADSGHHGLV
-237 EYDATGQTII
+237 EYDADGTTII

-255 GADDGDFDSAS
+255 GAADGDFASAS

-275 LPDELAAKVGYSLV
+275 LPDDLAAEVGYGIV
-289 VADTVNHLLR
+289 VADTVNHTLR
-299 GIDLETETVT
+299 GIDLESETVT
-309 TLAGTGE
+309 TIAGTGQ

-329 HGELGRYDGPGRDVK
+329 HGELGRYDGPGLDVK

-370 WSFDPEDG
+370 WSFDPKDG
-378 SIRILSGTMNEGL
+378 AIRILSGTMNEGL

-398 AWFAQTSGLDLDS
+398 AWFAQSSGLDLDAD
-411 EGRVLIADSETS
+411 GQVLIADSETS
-423 SIRRLDPATGVVST
+423 AIRRLDPVTGEVTT

-458 QHPLGVSSLPDG
+458 QHPLGVRALPDG

-480 AIRRYDPT
+480 AIRRYDPH

-503 DILVVDA
+503 DILVVDSA
-510 AGADGE
+510 VGDGDSAGRGDDPDG
-516 GEAGTGSG
+516 GSD
-524 SASGAAPGVGAADDV
+524 STS
-539 ASAPGASGEAELLV
+539 EAELLV
-553 VESAAHA
+553 VESASHA
-560 LTRVKLPKGA
+560 LTRVRLPKDA
-570 QKVDEGALTTKR
+570 QTVDEGALTTKR
-582 PSTQIASGP
+582 PSTEIASGP
-591 VSISVSF
+591 VSLSVSF

-608 RWGDPTFLQVSST
+608 RWGDPTFLQVSAT

-636 GRDIVINPD
+636 NREIVINPD

-687 ADAAPNEL
+687 ADSAPNEL

>member
-1 MNTSPEESTVPAPAA
+1 
-16 DPAAASATVA
+16 
-26 SSASTREASTHTAST
+26 
-41 RDVKVRAP
+41 
-49 ELVGRRWMNSGGKD
+49 MNSGGKD
-63 LTLADLRGKVVLLDF
+63 LSLADLRGKVILLDF

-91 ELRPLEEKYGRE
+91 ELRPLEEKYAQE

-167 TMSGEGHA
+167 TLSGEGHG
-175 AGLTEIIEGLIT
+175 AGLGEIIEGLIE

-208 ETDLFYP
+208 ETELFYP
-215 GKVTRLP
+215 GKVTALP

-237 EYDATGQTII
+237 EYDPSGQDII
-247 RRIGTGER
+247 RRIGTGAR
-255 GADDGDFDSAS
+255 GADDGDFAQAS

-275 LPDELAAKVGYSLV
+275 LPDDVAAKAGYHLV
-289 VADTVNHLLR
+289 VADTVNHTLR
-299 GIDLETETVT
+299 GINLDTETVT
-309 TLAGTGE
+309 TIAGTGA

-321 AIDNVRGK
+321 AIDNVVGT
-329 HGELGRYDGPGRDVK
+329 HGELGRYDGPALDVK
-344 LSSPWDVLFVP
+344 LSSPWDVLYAP

-370 WSFDPEDG
+370 WSFNPEVG
-378 SIRILSGTMNEGL
+378 SIRLLSGTMNEGL
-391 SDGDAES
+391 ADGDADN
-398 AWFAQTSGLDLDS
+398 AWFAQTSGLDLSSD
-411 EGRVLIADSETS
+411 GDVFIADSETS
-423 SIRRLDPATGVVST
+423 AIRRLDPSTGAVST
-437 LVGVGLFDFGFRDG
+437 LIGEGLFDFGFRDG

-458 QHPLGVSSLPDG
+458 QHPLGVRSLPDG

-480 AIRRYDPT
+480 AIRRYDFT
-488 TEEVTTLARGLREPS
+488 TNEVSTLARGLREPS
-503 DILVVDA
+503 DIFVLESAGDA
-510 AGADGE
+510 
-516 GEAGTGSG
+516 
-524 SASGAAPGVGAADDV
+524 
-539 ASAPGASGEAELLV
+539 EAELLI
-553 VESAAHA
+553 VESASHA
-560 LTRVKLPKGA
+560 LTRVKLPKDA
-570 QKVDEGALTTKR
+570 QRVDEGALTSKR
-582 PSTQIASGP
+582 PSTEIASGP
-591 VSISVSF
+591 VAVSVSF

-608 RWGDPTFLQVSST
+608 RWGDPTYLQVSST

-627 SGDGGAEGL
+627 SGSGGAEGL
-636 GRDIVINPD
+636 NRDIVINPD
-645 LDGGVLHVTAR
+645 LEAGVLHVTAR

-687 ADAAPNEL
+687 VATAPAEL
-695 NLDLRGA
+695 TLDLRGA

>member
-1 MNTSPEESTVPAPAA
+1 MNSSPEFS
-16 DPAAASATVA
+16 ASAN
-26 SSASTREASTHTAST
+26 SSA

-91 ELRPLEEKYGRE
+91 ELRPLEEKYSKE

-135 VLDDPDLITW
+135 VLDDPDLVTW

-175 AGLTEIIEGLIT
+175 AGLTEIIEGLIE

-215 GKVTRLP
+215 GKATRLP
-222 SGNLLVADSGHHSLV
+222 SGHLIVADSGHHSLV
-237 EYDATGQTII
+237 EYDDDAASII

-255 GADDGDFDSAS
+255 GANDGDFASAS

-275 LPDELAAKVGYSLV
+275 LPADLAAEVGYDLV
-289 VADTVNHLLR
+289 VADTVNHTLR
-299 GIDLETETVT
+299 GIDLTNETVT
-309 TLAGTGE
+309 TIAGTGE

-329 HGELGRYDGPGRDVK
+329 PGELGRYDGPARDVK

-370 WSFDPEDG
+370 WSFDPKDG
-378 SIRILSGTMNEGL
+378 TIRILSGTMNEGL
-391 SDGDAES
+391 VDGDGES
-398 AWFAQTSGLDLDS
+398 AWFAQSSGLDLGPAG
-411 EGRVLIADSETS
+411 EVFVADSETS
-423 SIRRLDPATGVVST
+423 AIRRLDPATGEVSS

-458 QHPLGVSSLPDG
+458 QHPLGVRSLPDG
-470 SIAIADTYNG
+470 SVAIADTYNG
-480 AIRRYDPT
+480 AIRRFDPR

-503 DILVVDA
+503 DIVLIDN
-510 AGADGE
+510 E
-516 GEAGTGSG
+516 GT
-524 SASGAAPGVGAADDV
+524 PDD
-539 ASAPGASGEAELLV
+539 AELIV

-560 LTRVKLPKGA
+560 LTRVKLPKDA

-582 PSTQIASGP
+582 PSTEIASGP
-591 VSISVSF
+591 VSLTVSF

-608 RWGDPTFLQVSST
+608 RWGDPTFLQVSAT
-621 PPELIV
+621 PPELIS
-627 SGDGGAEGL
+627 SGEGGAEGL
-636 GRDIVINPD
+636 NRDLVINPEFTE
-645 LDGGVLHVTAR
+645 GVLHVTAR

-675 LYQQDWGIPVDL
+675 LYQQDWGIPVELVDS
-687 ADAAPNEL
+687 APNAL
-695 NLDLRGA
+695 TLDLRGA

>member
-1 MNTSPEESTVPAPAA
+1 MNVSPQSSPATAEDTAPVTAEDPTAKNTSAA
-16 DPAAASATVA
+16 R
-26 SSASTREASTHTAST
+26 TREP
-41 RDVKVRAP
+41 KVRAP
-49 ELVGRRWMNSGGKD
+49 ELLGRRWMNSGGKE
-63 LTLADLRGKVVLLDF
+63 LSLADLRGKVVLLDF

-91 ELRPLEEKYGRE
+91 ELRPLEEKYSGE

-167 TMSGEGHA
+167 TLSGEGHG
-175 AGLTEIIEGLIT
+175 AGLGEIIEGLIA

-208 ETDLFYP
+208 ETELFYP
-215 GKVTRLP
+215 GKVTVLP

-237 EYDATGQTII
+237 EYDPDAQTVL

-255 GADDGDFDSAS
+255 GLTDGGFDTAE

-275 LPDELAAKVGYSLV
+275 LPDDLADQVGYHLV
-289 VADTVNHLLR
+289 VADTVNHVLR
-299 GIDLETETVT
+299 GINLTTETVT
-309 TLAGTGE
+309 TIAGTGE

-321 AIDNVRGK
+321 AIDNVRGT
-329 HGELGRYDGPGRDVK
+329 HGALGRYDGPALDVK

-365 GNHTI
+365 GNHTV
-370 WSFDPEDG
+370 WSFDPVTG
-378 SIRILSGTMNEGL
+378 SIRLLSGTMNEGL
-391 SDGDAES
+391 VDGDGQT
-398 AWFAQTSGLDLDS
+398 AWFAQSSGLDLQPD
-411 EGRVLIADSETS
+411 GTVIVADSETS
-423 SIRRLDPATGVVST
+423 AIRRLDPATGEAST

-458 QHPLGVSSLPDG
+458 QHPLGVRTLPDG
-470 SIAIADTYNG
+470 TLAIADTYNG
-480 AIRRYDPT
+480 AIRRFDPVT
-488 TEEVTTLARGLREPS
+488 NEVSTLARGLREPS
-503 DILVVDA
+503 DILVVGD
-510 AGADGE
+510 E
-516 GEAGTGSG
+516 G
-524 SASGAAPGVGAADDV
+524 D
-539 ASAPGASGEAELLV
+539 AELLV
-553 VESAAHA
+553 VESAAHS
-560 LTRVKLPKGA
+560 LTRVTLPKDA
-570 QKVDEGALTTKR
+570 QRVDEGAQTSHR
-582 PSTQIASGP
+582 PSTELAAGP

-608 RWGDPTFLQVSST
+608 RWGDPTYLQVSST

-627 SGDGGAEGL
+627 SGSGGAEGL
-636 GRDIVINPD
+636 SREIVIDPEFTS
-645 LDGGVLHVTAR
+645 GVLHVTAR

-675 LYQQDWGIPVDL
+675 LYQQDWGIPLDL
-687 ADAAPNEL
+687 TAAGPSAL
-695 NLDLRGA
+695 DLDLRGA

>member
-1 MNTSPEESTVPAPAA
+1 MNSSPQEAASEAQTAPVNSAATATA
-16 DPAAASATVA
+16 DP
-26 SSASTREASTHTAST
+26 RQ
-41 RDVKVRAP
+41 VKVRAP
-49 ELVGRRWMNSGGKD
+49 ELIGRRWMNSGGKE
-63 LTLADLRGKVVLLDF
+63 LSLADLRGKVVLLDF

-91 ELRPLEEKYGRE
+91 ELRPLEEKYGQE

-135 VLDDPDLITW
+135 VLDDPDLVTW

-167 TMSGEGHA
+167 TLSGEGHA
-175 AGLTEIIEGLIT
+175 AGLGEIIEGLID
-187 EHSAKGT
+187 EHSTKGT

-208 ETDLFYP
+208 ETELFYP
-215 GKVTRLP
+215 GKVTELP

-237 EYDATGQTII
+237 EYDAAGQDII

-255 GADDGDFDSAS
+255 GAADGDFATAS

-275 LPDELAAKVGYSLV
+275 LPADLAAEVGYHLV
-289 VADTVNHLLR
+289 VADTVNHTLR
-299 GIDLETETVT
+299 GIDLENETVT
-309 TLAGTGE
+309 TIAGTGE

-321 AIDNVRGK
+321 AIDNVLGT
-329 HGELGRYDGPGRDVK
+329 HGELGRYDGPALNVK
-344 LSSPWDVLFVP
+344 LSSPWDVLFAP
-355 STAEVVVAMA
+355 ATGEVIVAMA

-370 WSFDPEDG
+370 WSFDPAAG
-378 SIRILSGTMNEGL
+378 SIRLLSGTMNEGL
-391 SDGDAES
+391 TDGDGET
-398 AWFAQTSGLDLDS
+398 AWFAQSSGLDLGS
-411 EGRVLIADSETS
+411 EGEVLIADSETS
-423 SIRRLDPATGVVST
+423 AIRRLDPGTGEVTT

-451 PAAEARL
+451 PATEARL
-458 QHPLGVSSLPDG
+458 QHPLGVATLPDG

-480 AIRRYDPT
+480 AIRRYDFT
-488 TEEVTTLARGLREPS
+488 TNEVSTLARGLREPS
-503 DILVVDA
+503 DILVIDGGGAEDA
-510 AGADGE
+510 GTGADG
-516 GEAGTGSG
+516 AGD
-524 SASGAAPGVGAADDV
+524 AEAAD
-539 ASAPGASGEAELLV
+539 AELLV

-560 LTRVKLPKGA
+560 LTRVRLPKDA
-570 QKVDEGALTTKR
+570 QRVDEGALTSKR
-582 PSTQIASGP
+582 PSTEIASGP
-591 VSISVSF
+591 VSVSVSF

-608 RWGDPTFLQVSST
+608 RWGDPTYLQVSST

-627 SGDGGAEGL
+627 SGGGGAEGL
-636 GRDIVINPD
+636 SRDIVIDPEFTS
-645 LDGGVLHVTAR
+645 GVLHVTAR

-687 ADAAPNEL
+687 MDSAPNEL
-695 NLDLRGA
+695 SLDLRGA

>member
-1 MNTSPEESTVPAPAA
+1 MNVSPQSSPATAEDTAPTAEDPTAKNTSAPR
-16 DPAAASATVA
+16 
-26 SSASTREASTHTAST
+26 TREP
-41 RDVKVRAP
+41 KVRAP
-49 ELVGRRWMNSGGKD
+49 ELLGRRWMNSGGKE
-63 LTLADLRGKVVLLDF
+63 LSLADLRGKVVLLDF

-91 ELRPLEEKYGRE
+91 ELRPLEEKYSGE

-167 TMSGEGHA
+167 TLSGEGHG
-175 AGLTEIIEGLIT
+175 AGLGEIIEGLIA

-208 ETDLFYP
+208 ETELFYP
-215 GKVTRLP
+215 GKVTVLP

-237 EYDATGQTII
+237 EYGPDAQTVL

-255 GADDGDFDSAS
+255 GLTDGDFSTAR

-275 LPDELAAKVGYSLV
+275 LPDDIADQVGYHLV
-289 VADTVNHLLR
+289 VADTVNHVLR
-299 GIDLETETVT
+299 GINLTTETVT
-309 TLAGTGE
+309 TIAGTGE

-321 AIDNVRGK
+321 AIDNVRGT
-329 HGELGRYDGPGRDVK
+329 HGALGRYDGPALDVK

-365 GNHTI
+365 GNHTV
-370 WSFDPEDG
+370 WSFDPLAG
-378 SIRILSGTMNEGL
+378 RIRLLSGTMNEGL
-391 SDGDAES
+391 VDGDGQT
-398 AWFAQTSGLDLDS
+398 AWFAQSSGLDLQPD
-411 EGRVLIADSETS
+411 GTVIVADSETS
-423 SIRRLDPATGVVST
+423 AIRRLDPATGEAST

-458 QHPLGVSSLPDG
+458 QHPLGVRTLPDG
-470 SIAIADTYNG
+470 SLAIADTYNG
-480 AIRRYDPT
+480 AIRRFDPVT
-488 TEEVTTLARGLREPS
+488 NEVSTLARGLREPS
-503 DILVVDA
+503 DILVVED
-510 AGADGE
+510 E
-516 GEAGTGSG
+516 GR
-524 SASGAAPGVGAADDV
+524 
-539 ASAPGASGEAELLV
+539 AELLV
-553 VESAAHA
+553 VESAAHS
-560 LTRVKLPKGA
+560 LTRVTLPKDA
-570 QKVDEGALTTKR
+570 QRVDEGAQTSHR
-582 PSTQIASGP
+582 PSTELAAGP

-608 RWGDPTFLQVSST
+608 RWGDPTYLQVSST

-627 SGDGGAEGL
+627 SGSGGAEGL
-636 GRDIVINPD
+636 SRDIVIDPEFTS
-645 LDGGVLHVTAR
+645 GVLHVTAR

-675 LYQQDWGIPVDL
+675 LYQQDWGIPLDL
-687 ADAAPNEL
+687 TAAGPSAL
-695 NLDLRGA
+695 DLDLRGA

>member
-1 MNTSPEESTVPAPAA
+1 MNSSPQSSAATAA
-16 DPAAASATVA
+16 DDATA
-26 SSASTREASTHTAST
+26 EATAPSRPREP
-41 RDVKVRAP
+41 KVRAP
-49 ELVGRRWMNSGGKD
+49 ELLGRRWMNSGDKD
-63 LTLADLRGKVVLLDF
+63 LSLADLRGKVVLLDF

-91 ELRPLEEKYGRE
+91 ELRPLEEKYQGE

-167 TMSGEGHA
+167 TLSGEGHA
-175 AGLTEIIEGLIT
+175 AGLGEIIEGLIA

-208 ETDLFYP
+208 ETELFYP
-215 GKVTRLP
+215 GKVTVLP

-237 EYDATGQTII
+237 EYAPDGHTIV
-247 RRIGTGER
+247 RRIGTGDR
-255 GADDGDFDSAS
+255 GLTDGDLATAE

-275 LPDELAAKVGYSLV
+275 LPDDIAAQVGYQLV
-289 VADTVNHLLR
+289 VADTVNHVLR
-299 GIDLETETVT
+299 GIDLEAGTVT
-309 TLAGTGE
+309 TIAGTGE

-321 AIDNVRGK
+321 AIDNVRGT
-329 HGELGRYDGPGRDVK
+329 HGALGRYDGPALDVK

-370 WSFDPEDG
+370 WAFDPVSG
-378 SIRILSGTMNEGL
+378 RIRLLSGTMNEGL
-391 SDGDAES
+391 VDGDAET
-398 AWFAQTSGLDLDS
+398 AWFAQSSGLDLHPD
-411 EGRVLIADSETS
+411 GDVIVADSETS
-423 SIRRLDPATGVVST
+423 AIRRVDPATGEAST

-451 PAAEARL
+451 PAPEARL
-458 QHPLGVSSLPDG
+458 QHPLGVRTLPDG
-470 SIAIADTYNG
+470 SLAIADTYNG
-480 AIRRYDPT
+480 AIRRYDFAT
-488 TEEVTTLARGLREPS
+488 NEVTTLARGLREPS
-503 DILVVDA
+503 DILVVPAAGGRAGDAEADSAITGDA
-510 AGADGE
+510 A
-516 GEAGTGSG
+516 AG
-524 SASGAAPGVGAADDV
+524 D
-539 ASAPGASGEAELLV
+539 AELLV
-553 VESAAHA
+553 VESANHT
-560 LTRVKLPKGA
+560 LTRVTLPKDA
-570 QKVDEGALTTKR
+570 QRVDEGAQTSKR
-582 PSTQIASGP
+582 PSTELASGP
-591 VSISVSF
+591 VAISVSF

-608 RWGDPTFLQVSST
+608 RWGDPTYLQVSST

-627 SGDGGAEGL
+627 SGGGGAEGL
-636 GRDIVINPD
+636 SRDIVIDPEFTS
-645 LDGGVLHVTAR
+645 GVLHVTAR

-675 LYQQDWGIPVDL
+675 LYQQDWGIPIEL
-687 ADAAPNEL
+687 SEAAPAVL
-695 NLDLRGA
+695 DLDLRGA

>member
-1 MNTSPEESTVPAPAA
+1 MNSSPQEAASEAQSAPVNSAATATA
-16 DPAAASATVA
+16 DP
-26 SSASTREASTHTAST
+26 RQ
-41 RDVKVRAP
+41 VKVRAP
-49 ELVGRRWMNSGGKD
+49 ELIGRRWMNSGGKE
-63 LTLADLRGKVVLLDF
+63 LSLADLRGKVVLLDF

-91 ELRPLEEKYGRE
+91 ELRPLEEKYGQE

-123 DQAVERYQVEHL
+123 NQAVERYQVEHL
-135 VLDDPDLITW
+135 VLDDPDLVTW

-167 TMSGEGHA
+167 TLSGEGHA
-175 AGLTEIIEGLIT
+175 AGLGEIIEGLIA

-208 ETDLFYP
+208 ETELFYP
-215 GKVTRLP
+215 GKVTELP

-237 EYDATGQTII
+237 EYDAAGQDII

-255 GADDGDFDSAS
+255 GTNDGDFATAS

-275 LPDELAAKVGYSLV
+275 LPADLAAEVGYHLV
-289 VADTVNHLLR
+289 VADTVNHTLR
-299 GIDLETETVT
+299 GIDLENETVT
-309 TLAGTGE
+309 TIAGTGE

-321 AIDNVRGK
+321 AIDNVLGT
-329 HGELGRYDGPGRDVK
+329 HGELGRYDGPALDVK
-344 LSSPWDVLFVP
+344 LSSPWDVLFAP
-355 STAEVVVAMA
+355 ATGEVIVAMA

-370 WSFDPEDG
+370 WSFDPAAG
-378 SIRILSGTMNEGL
+378 SIRLLSGTMNEGL
-391 SDGDAES
+391 TDGDGETS
-398 AWFAQTSGLDLDS
+398 WFAQSSGLDLGS
-411 EGRVLIADSETS
+411 EGEVLIADSETS
-423 SIRRLDPATGVVST
+423 AIRRLDPGTGEVTT

-451 PAAEARL
+451 PATDARL
-458 QHPLGVSSLPDG
+458 QHPLGVATLPDG

-480 AIRRYDPT
+480 AIRRYDFT
-488 TEEVTTLARGLREPS
+488 TNEVSTLARGLREPS
-503 DILVVDA
+503 DILVIDGGGAEDA
-510 AGADGE
+510 GTGADG
-516 GEAGTGSG
+516 GGDAD
-524 SASGAAPGVGAADDV
+524 AAD
-539 ASAPGASGEAELLV
+539 AELLV

-560 LTRVKLPKGA
+560 LTRVRLPKDA
-570 QKVDEGALTTKR
+570 QRVDEGALTSKR
-582 PSTQIASGP
+582 PSTELASGP
-591 VSISVSF
+591 VSVSVSF

-608 RWGDPTFLQVSST
+608 RWGDPTYLQVSST

-627 SGDGGAEGL
+627 SGGGGAEGL
-636 GRDIVINPD
+636 SRDIVIDPEFTS
-645 LDGGVLHVTAR
+645 GVLHVTAR

-687 ADAAPNEL
+687 VDSAPNEL
-695 NLDLRGA
+695 SLDLRGA